1 MGCWWYTVGGAGRRL
16 WWRSL
21 SPGVGRS
28 RSSTTSRSSASAGSG
43 WSRTKRWSA
52 GSLRKVFLWQFWRVE
67 LEVDQ
72 PIGSTYLLHVDWQI
86 GSTCLGL
93 YIAMRVCVVLCTS
106 ALWQIH
112 SLPSPMFFL
121 TTCLSCELRWQPR
134 KARLRNQCFTAIIV
148 ILPNI
153 LTSGEGSCLDFLDEL
168 LPYITFLSQTSA
180 FILQLE
186 QDSWCI
192 VQTKWI
198 RSLASAL
205 TSPKV
210 CFISRVW

>member
-1 MGCWWYTVGGAGRRL
+1 MISWKFTKSIFMTVLKSWARSGSANWIDLLATCRL
-16 WWRSL
+16 TNWIHLFGPIYSYACVRCSL
-21 SPGVGRS
+21 YV
-28 RSSTTSRSSASAGSG
+28 
-43 WSRTKRWSA
+43 
-52 GSLRKVFLWQFWRVE
+52 SLV
-67 LEVDQ
+67 
-72 PIGSTYLLHVDWQI
+72 
-86 GSTCLGL
+86 
-93 YIAMRVCVVLCTS
+93 
-106 ALWQIH
+106 WQIH

-168 LPYITFLSQTSA
+168 LPYFMFLSQTSA

-205 TSPKV
+205 THTTV